1 MVGTLWYGFPT
12 VDVGAVAQSIDAGL
26 TFKESPSSYIPLTLT
41 AVACPTATR
50 CIAVGGDTV
59 ARITVLH
66 PKRHPAVPGS
76 QEPGTQIPGSQEPG
90 SQETG
95 ST

>member
-12 VDVGAVAQSIDAGL
+12 VDVGAVAQSVDGGV

-41 AVACPTATR
+41 SVACPTTTH

-59 ARITVLH
+59 ARITLAH
-66 PKRHPAVPGS
+66 PKRHPAVAGS
-76 QEPGTQIPGSQEPG
+76 
-90 SQETG
+90 
-95 ST
+95 